1 MRHVLPGLVAV
12 AALAAGGAAAAPQAL
27 MVAAGGGE
35 VHLACSGTD
44 CRAEI
49 TTFCLQPDR
58 PNPEFG
64 HRYNILAMADQ
75 QGAIQLV
82 GYRKDGGQV
91 VLPLESSAI
100 LTSERDHS
108 AIMLTVPAPVLREHG
123 VHRLS
128 VRVSQPVMLV
138 PHAVAGDPREQK
150 EEDLAFLAT
159 TARQAAIY
167 TIDEH
172 GDEVAATRI
181 VRDVLNGVP
190 VDRPTTAGERQRAW
204 IEAEPEREAV
214 RAQSMARSAYDDC
227 KDVNAT
233 GDIRLYGFRS
243 CMGVMHDEIIGEVND
258 AYAEL
263 IGAGS

>member
-1 MRHVLPGLVAV
+1 MRRLLPGLA
-12 AALAAGGAAAAPQAL
+12 AAFALAAGGAAAAPQAL
-27 MVAAGGGE
+27 MVAAGSGE
-35 VHLACSGTD
+35 VHLACAGAD

-75 QGAIQLV
+75 QGAIRLV
-82 GYRKDGGQV
+82 GHREDGSQV

-100 LTSERDHS
+100 LTAERDHS
-108 AIMLTVPAPVLREHG
+108 AVMLTVPAPIMREYG
-123 VHRLS
+123 VTRLS
-128 VRVSQPVMLV
+128 VRVSEPVMLV
-138 PHAVAGDPREQK
+138 PQAVAGDPRAQD

-159 TARQAAIY
+159 TARQAALYAIE
-167 TIDEH
+167 EH
-172 GDEVAATRI
+172 PDQVGATRI
-181 VRDVLNGVP
+181 VRDVVNAVP
-190 VDRPTTAGERQRAW
+190 EDRPATRGERRTAW
-204 IEAEPEREAV
+204 SKAEPERETP

-227 KDVNAT
+227 KDVT
-233 GDIRLYGFRS
+233 GTGNVRHYGFRS
-243 CMGVMHDEIIGEVND
+243 CMGVMHDEIIDEVND

>member
-1 MRHVLPGLVAV
+1 MRRLLPGLVA
-12 AALAAGGAAAAPQAL
+12 AFALAAGGAAAAPQAL

-35 VHLACSGTD
+35 VHLACAGAD

-64 HRYNILAMADQ
+64 HRYNVLALADQ

-82 GYRKDGGQV
+82 GHRKDGGEV

-100 LTSERDHS
+100 LTAERDHS
-108 AIMLTVPAPVLREHG
+108 AVMLTVPAPVLRDHG
-123 VHRLS
+123 VYRLS
-128 VRVSQPVMLV
+128 VRVSEPVMLV
-138 PHAVAGDPREQK
+138 PQAVAGDPRTQD

-159 TARQAAIY
+159 TARQAALY
-167 TIDEH
+167 TIEEH
-172 GDEVAATRI
+172 PDQVAATRI
-181 VRDVLNGVP
+181 VRDVMNGVP
-190 VDRPTTAGERQRAW
+190 VDRPATRGERLTAW
-204 IEAEPEREAV
+204 TRAEPERETPD
-214 RAQSMARSAYDDC
+214 AQSMARTAYDDC
-227 KDVNAT
+227 KDVTAT

>member
-1 MRHVLPGLVAV
+1 MRRLLPGLVAV
-12 AALAAGGAAAAPQAL
+12 FALAAGGAAAAPQAL

-35 VHLACSGTD
+35 VHMNCSGTD

-58 PNPEFG
+58 PNPDFG

-75 QGAIQLV
+75 RGAIQLV
-82 GYRKDGGQV
+82 GYRKDGGEV

-100 LTSERDHS
+100 LTAERDHS
-108 AIMLTVPAPVLREHG
+108 AVMLTVPAPVLREYG
-123 VHRLS
+123 VTRLS
-128 VRVSQPVMLV
+128 VRVSEPVMLV
-138 PHAVAGDPREQK
+138 PRAVAGDPRAQD

-159 TARQAAIY
+159 TARQAAAYAIE
-167 TIDEH
+167 EH
-172 GDEVAATRI
+172 PDQVGATRI
-181 VRDVLNGVP
+181 VRDVVNGVP
-190 VDRPTTAGERQRAW
+190 ADRPTTTGERQKAW
-204 IEAEPEREAV
+204 TESEPQRESPDA
-214 RAQSMARSAYDDC
+214 RSMARSAYDGC
-227 KDVNAT
+227 RDVNAT
-233 GDIRLYGFRS
+233 DNVRLYGFRS

>member
-1 MRHVLPGLVAV
+1 MRRILPGLA
-12 AALAAGGAAAAPQAL
+12 AAFALAAGSAAAAPQAL

-35 VHLACSGTD
+35 VHLNCSGAD

-49 TTFCLQPDR
+49 TTFCLQPER

-75 QGAIQLV
+75 QGAMRLV
-82 GYRKDGGQV
+82 GYRGDGSEV

-100 LTSERDHS
+100 LTAERDHS
-108 AIMLTVPAPVLREHG
+108 AVMLTVPAPVLRDHG
-123 VHRLS
+123 VTRLS
-128 VRVSQPVMLV
+128 VRVSEPVMLV
-138 PHAVAGDPREQK
+138 PQAVAGDPRGQEK
-150 EEDLAFLAT
+150 EDLAFLAT
-159 TARQAAIY
+159 TARQAALY
-167 TIDEH
+167 TIEEH
-172 GDEVAATRI
+172 PDQVGATRI

-190 VDRPTTAGERQRAW
+190 ADRPSTRDERRTAWTGAG
-204 IEAEPEREAV
+204 PERETP
-214 RAQSMARSAYDDC
+214 RAQSMARNAYDDC
-227 KDVNAT
+227 KDVTAI
-233 GDIRLYGFRS
+233 GDVRLYGFRS

>member
-1 MRHVLPGLVAV
+1 MRRLLPGLA
-12 AALAAGGAAAAPQAL
+12 AAFALAAGGAAAAPQAL

-35 VHLACSGTD
+35 VHLACAGAA

-75 QGAIQLV
+75 QGAIRLV
-82 GYRKDGGQV
+82 GHREGGGQV

-100 LTSERDHS
+100 LTAERDHS
-108 AIMLTVPAPVLREHG
+108 AVMLTVPAPVLREYG
-123 VHRLS
+123 VTRLS
-128 VRVSQPVMLV
+128 VQVGEPVMLV
-138 PHAVAGDPREQK
+138 PQAVAGDPRTQD

-159 TARQAAIY
+159 TARQAALYAIE
-167 TIDEH
+167 EH
-172 GDEVAATRI
+172 PDQVGATRI

-190 VDRPTTAGERQRAW
+190 ADRPTTRGERRTAW
-204 IEAEPEREAV
+204 TGAEPERETP
-214 RAQSMARSAYDDC
+214 RAQSMARGAYDDC
-227 KDVNAT
+227 KDVNAASNV
-233 GDIRLYGFRS
+233 RLYGFRS

-258 AYAEL
+258 AYAAL